1 MPSAR
6 VTAPIRILSQSASVR
21 GCVSTTPVVL
31 IFVPTESNTKSEA
44 GSIMSRISS
53 FTETT
58 GLRSPQSSGARVG
71 AGGVAAFDEHE
82 FVHTHSTTNID
93 AFLSNF
99 TEVDPVAVYST

>member
-6 VTAPIRILSQSASVR
+6 VTAPTRIFSQSASVR
-21 GCVSTTPVVL
+21 GCVSTTPLVS

-53 FTETT
+53 LTETT

-71 AGGVAAFDEHE
+71 AAAVAAFDEHE
-82 FVHTHSTTNID
+82 LVHTDNRTSID
-93 AFLSNF
+93 TFLSNL
-99 TEVDPVAVYST
+99 TELNPVAVYST